1 MKKLLLFVALCVS
14 MTATLS
20 AEIITVQPEGEAVL
34 YSRTGQAL
42 FSLSETYIG
51 EQNDLIVE

>member
-1 MKKLLLFVALCVS
+1 MKKLLLFVALCMS
-14 MTATLS
+14 MSATMS

-42 FSLSETYIG
+42 FSLSETYSRG
-51 EQNDLIVE
+51 HQNHS